1 MDTLPASGLH
11 GRIETPDDSS
21 EGLLATTSDTPLAAR
36 IRAGD
41 SQAEC
46 ELARMM
52 ARPLFAAA
60 LRLTHHAETA
70 EDLVSDTLLKL
81 VAELRVAEPRP
92 DPQLMAYALG
102 VVRGLA
108 ANLSA
113 KSQRQQTEAN
123 PIAIDQA
130 AADDS
135 PEQQAE
141 LGLLLRRLAGV
152 VRSLPVARDRLLLT
166 RLMHGVEEERIR
178 DEFGWTRS
186 QWEKASSRALQRLRL
201 AAAEELTDCHGVFG

>member
-1 MDTLPASGLH
+1 MDA
-11 GRIETPDDSS
+11 PDERTSPGQTTDSPS
-21 EGLLATTSDTPLAAR
+21 ISAR
-36 IRAGD
+36 IRHGD
-41 SQAEC
+41 RAAEC

-81 VAELRVAEPRP
+81 VAELRVAAPRP

-102 VVRGLA
+102 IVRGLA
-108 ANLSA
+108 ANLAA
-113 KSQRQQTEAN
+113 KAHRQQTDTN
-123 PIAIDQA
+123 PVAIEQA
-130 AADDS
+130 TASQPS

-152 VRSLPVARDRLLLT
+152 VRNLPVARDRVLLT
-166 RLMHGVEEERIR
+166 RLMHGVEEQTIR
-178 DEFGWTRS
+178 NEFGWTRS

-201 AAAEELTDCHGVFG
+201 AAASQLTDCHGGIG